1 MQPRQELVRIS
12 SANRQNIVL
21 NSSRYRHFLVIF
33 GRRFSPNLLIRNDSQ
48 PGNFPVYRHFSS
60 FLVIFGRKQL
70 N

>member
-33 GRRFSPNLLIRNDSQ
+33 GRRFSPNRLIRNDSP
-48 PGNFPVYRHFSS
+48 PGNFPFYRHFSS